1 MDYATQ
7 PRGFSKELNARM
19 MDQQRNAVWSI
30 GAGLVLTRIVLL
42 AHWASDVVAGL
53 VVGAVTERI
62 LRLVTG
68 YGRERDLLT
77 CKPEA
82 TRVLSLIHI

>member
-1 MDYATQ
+1 VHIGALASAASTL
-7 PRGFSKELNARM
+7 SAK
-19 MDQQRNAVWSI
+19 QRNVVWSI

-68 YGRERDLLT
+68 YGREIDLPR
-77 CKPEA
+77 KPE
-82 TRVLSLIHI
+82 TSRV